1 MLQHIKINK
10 TCRSGGCK

>member
-1 MLQHIKINK
+1 MLQHIKIDK